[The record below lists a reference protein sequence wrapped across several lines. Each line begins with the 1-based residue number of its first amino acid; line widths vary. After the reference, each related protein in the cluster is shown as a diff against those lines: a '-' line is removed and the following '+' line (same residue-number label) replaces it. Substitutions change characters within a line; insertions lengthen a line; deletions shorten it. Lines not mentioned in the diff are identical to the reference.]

1 MFAFCT
7 RCWSEISARDLIC
20 AKCGAMVDDDSR
32 TYEQKLVAALN
43 HPLSETRA
51 RICWMLGQNKV
62 VGAVPHLLHILVDPD
77 LFVRVAALQALGE
90 IGDERALPALERF
103 AADKSVLIR
112 AAAQEAV
119 KQIRIRKP
127 V

>member
-1 MFAFCT
+1 
-7 RCWSEISARDLIC
+7 
-20 AKCGAMVDDDSR
+20 MVDDDSR

-51 RICWMLGQNKV
+51 RICWVLGQKKV

-90 IGDERALPALERF
+90 NGDERALPALERF
-103 AADKSVLIR
+103 AADESVLIQ

>member
-1 MFAFCT
+1 
-7 RCWSEISARDLIC
+7 
-20 AKCGAMVDDDSR
+20 MVDEDSR

-51 RICWMLGQNKV
+51 RICWVLGQKKV

-90 IGDERALPALERF
+90 IGDERALPVLERF
-103 AADKSVLIR
+103 AADESVLIQ
-112 AAAQEAV
+112 AAAQKAV
-119 KQIRIRKP
+119 KQIRIWKP
-127 V
+127 A